1 MPSVY
6 FGHGS
11 EMWEYG
17 KQARQGQREATAA
30 LAPFCCAWQERDQV
44 KISATSALGYMLR
57 QVDKFKPGFSTRR
70 EIYTFL
76 VPLLLSIQDN
86 NTEVVKVLVTSVL
99 PTSA

>member
-1 MPSVY
+1 M
-6 FGHGS
+6 
-11 EMWEYG
+11 
-17 KQARQGQREATAA
+17 
-30 LAPFCCAWQERDQV
+30 
-44 KISATSALGYMLR
+44 KISATSALSHMLR
-57 QVDKFKPGFSTRR
+57 HIDKFKPRLTTRR